1 MKVLVINCG
10 SSSIKFQLL
19 EMETEQL
26 LVKGQIERIGMDGSR
41 LKLQGKQEYVI
52 EVKHTIPDHRT
63 GIQLLLDSLTDAN
76 YGVIDSLSEID
87 CIGHRVVHGGEK
99 FTEAVVITDEVIK
112 TISSCIMIAPLH
124 NPVNL
129 EGIKIC
135 LELFPQVVQV
145 AVFDTAFHQT
155 LPETAYLYGL
165 PYELYIKYGIRRY
178 GFHGI
183 SHQYVT
189 NTLAQK
195 MGRSLEELKIITCHL
210 GNGASVDAVKY
221 GRSIDTSMG
230 FTPLEGLI
238 MGTRSG
244 EIDPA
249 IIPFIM
255 EQEDM
260 TGKQVYRYLN
270 SKSGILGLSGLSSD
284 FRDLESAAR
293 FGDTRA
299 QLAIDVFAYQVKKYI
314 GSYVVSMGGLDAIVF
329 TAGLGENSPYMRAK
343 ICDGLEVI
351 GAKIDLRKNEIRGED
366 AQVNKEDSDVEL
378 WTILTNEELMI
389 ARETKRLF
397 EQYG

>member
-1 MKVLVINCG
+1 M
-10 SSSIKFQLL
+10 
-19 EMETEQL
+19 
-26 LVKGQIERIGMDGSR
+26 
-41 LKLQGKQEYVI
+41 
-52 EVKHTIPDHRT
+52 
-63 GIQLLLDSLTDAN
+63 
-76 YGVIDSLSEID
+76 
-87 CIGHRVVHGGEK
+87 
-99 FTEAVVITDEVIK
+99 ITDKVIK
-112 TISSCIMIAPLH
+112 TISSCIMIALLH

-195 MGRSLEELKIITCHL
+195 IGRPLEELKIIICHL

-270 SKSGILGLSGLSSD
+270 SKSGILGLSGLSND

-299 QLAIDVFAYQVKKYI
+299 QLAIDVFAYQVKKIYRELRGIYGRI
-314 GSYVVSMGGLDAIVF
+314 GRNRFYGRAGRKLSLYV
-329 TAGLGENSPYMRAK
+329 
-343 ICDGLEVI
+343 C
-351 GAKIDLRKNEIRGED
+351 
-366 AQVNKEDSDVEL
+366 
-378 WTILTNEELMI
+378 
-389 ARETKRLF
+389 
-397 EQYG
+397 

>member
-19 EMETEQL
+19 EMETEKL
-26 LVKGQIERIGMDGSR
+26 LVKGQIERIGMDGSL
-41 LKLQGKQEYVI
+41 LKLQGKHEYVI
-52 EVKHTIPDHRT
+52 ELKRTIPDHKT
-63 GIQLLLDSLTDAN
+63 GIQMLLESLTDAS
-76 YGVIDSLSEID
+76 YGVIASLSEID

-99 FTEAVVITDEVIK
+99 FQEAVVISDEVLK
-112 TISSCIMIAPLH
+112 TISSCIAIAPLH

-135 LELFPQVVQV
+135 LELFPEVMQV

-155 LPETAYLYGL
+155 IPETAYLYGL

-189 NTLAQK
+189 DTLSQ
-195 MGRSLEELKIITCHL
+195 RLEQPVEELKIITCHL

-221 GRSIDTSMG
+221 GKSIDTSMG

-255 EQEDM
+255 DHEDM

-284 FRDLESAAR
+284 FRDLENAAR
-293 FGDTRA
+293 FGDTRS

-314 GSYVVSMGGLDAIVF
+314 GSYYIAMGGVDAIVF
-329 TAGLGENSPYMRAK
+329 TAGLGENSPYMRTK
-343 ICDGLEVI
+343 ICAGLEVI
-351 GAKIDLRKNEIRGED
+351 GAELDLEKNEIRGAD
-366 AQVNKEDSDVEL
+366 AKVSKEESQVDI

-389 ARETKRLF
+389 ARETQRLF
-397 EQYG
+397 EQSA

>member
-1 MKVLVINCG
+1 MKILVINCG

-19 EMETEQL
+19 EMTSEKL
-26 LVKGQIERIGMDGSR
+26 LAKGQIERIGMDGSL
-41 LKLQGKQEYVI
+41 LKIRGKHEYVI
-52 EVKHTIPDHRT
+52 EIKRTIKDHRT
-63 GIQLLLDSLTDAN
+63 GINLILESLTDAN
-76 YGVIDSLSEID
+76 YGVIQSLQEID
-87 CIGHRVVHGGEK
+87 CVGHRVVHGGEK
-99 FTEAVVITDEVIK
+99 FKEAVVITGEVLK
-112 TISSCIMIAPLH
+112 TISSCITIAPLH

-135 LELFPQVVQV
+135 LELFPDMQQV

-155 LPETAYLYGL
+155 IPETAYLYGL

-189 NTLAQK
+189 HKVAQK
-195 MGRSLEELKIITCHL
+195 MGRKVEDLKIITCHL
-210 GNGASVDAVKY
+210 GNGASIDAVKN

-230 FTPLEGLI
+230 FTPLEGLV

-260 TGKQVYRYLN
+260 TGRQVYRYLN
-270 SKSGILGLSGLSSD
+270 NKSGILGLSGLSSD

-293 FGDTRA
+293 VGDRRA

-314 GSYVVSMGGLDAIVF
+314 GSYVVTMGGVDAIVF
-329 TAGLGENSPYMRAK
+329 TAGLGENSPYMREQ

-351 GAKIDLRKNEIRGED
+351 GAKLDLEKNKVQGKNTKISRT
-366 AQVNKEDSDVEL
+366 DSNVEL
-378 WTILTNEELMI
+378 WTVLTNEELMI
-389 ARETKRLF
+389 ARETQRLY
-397 EQYG
+397 EVH